1 MTVSETSYHTLLHS
15 LQLVDFNYNCE
26 FKYYLSQTFSFFVRE
41 SLRSFLL
48 NNDIYSFRKK
58 RALSSSHWT
67 GGSTRNTP
75 ARRGIVLIQD
85 LTD

>member
-1 MTVSETSYHTLLHS
+1 MRELFVIEHCYTAYSWWTSTIIVNL
-15 LQLVDFNYNCE
+15 NII
-26 FKYYLSQTFSFFVRE
+26 YLKPSVFFVRE